1 MDELIITKDYQAF
14 KAELD
19 SEIKR
24 EAEGFVKIGYLLRLA
39 RETNILEQSEYA
51 NVNDFAKK
59 EYGLDPSQVSRFIS
73 INERFSEG
81 GYSAKLEDKYE
92 GFGVAKLSIML
103 QLPDAINEELTPEY
117 TKAEINTLRE
127 EVKEE
132 AKTSDLEIMMEPQA
146 DDPIEAAI
154 AEMLSLDDYLEKNL
168 AREWKAGN
176 KGYKDII
183 APSGTAIKSVRVEG
197 LGRVMLKFDETSA
210 IKFINV
216 RQNTTETFSEEKLA
230 AVLDKIFKN
239 KLEWLMPGAA
249 EPWKD
254 EPPVKSTVVDM
265 SKIAPVQKE
274 SKVTKAEP
282 KKAEKPI
289 EKIEEHQAEVIPPED
304 RFERVNNTA
313 ETPSAMPEPEDND
326 ETETGWSQPDPEDD
340 KTAME
345 DVLSK
350 LEPCEEVK
358 AKCEEIIDFF
368 EHDIQGI
375 KPFLRLNPTIDYL
388 ESAVARGLKLVD
400 MLKELIYIKRSHE

>member
-24 EAEGFVKIGYLLRLA
+24 EAEGFVKIGYLLRFA

-81 GYSAKLEDKYE
+81 GYSAKLEDRYE

-132 AKTSDLEIMMEPQA
+132 AKTSDLEIMMEQQA
-146 DDPIEAAI
+146 DDPIAEAI
-154 AEMLSLDDYLEKNL
+154 AGILELEPFLEERLFEHWKNGNF
-168 AREWKAGN
+168 KAF
-176 KGYKDII
+176 KDII

-230 AVLDKIFKN
+230 AVLDKLFKN
-239 KLEWLMPGAA
+239 RPEK
-249 EPWKD
+249 EP
-254 EPPVKSTVVDM
+254 EPVKSTVVDM

-313 ETPSAMPEPEDND
+313 ETPSAMPEPEDD
-326 ETETGWSQPDPEDD
+326 ETETGWSRPDPEDD

>member
-132 AKTSDLEIMMEPQA
+132 AKTSDLEIMMEQQA
-146 DDPIEAAI
+146 DDPIAEAI
-154 AEMLSLDDYLEKNL
+154 AGILELEPFLEERLFEHWKN
-168 AREWKAGN
+168 GN
-176 KGYKDII
+176 FKVFKDII

-230 AVLDKIFKN
+230 AVLDKIFRN
-239 KLEWLMPGAA
+239 KPEK
-249 EPWKD
+249 EP
-254 EPPVKSTVVDM
+254 EPVKSTVVDL

-282 KKAEKPI
+282 KREEKTI
-289 EKIEEHQAEVIPPED
+289 QKIEEHQAEVIPPED

-313 ETPSAMPEPEDND
+313 EMPSAMPEPEEDD
-326 ETETGWSQPDPEDD
+326 ETETGRSQPDPEDD

>member
-1 MDELIITKDYQAF
+1 MDELTITKDYRAF

-39 RETNILEQSEYA
+39 RETDILQQSEYE

-117 TKAEINTLRE
+117 TKAEINILRE

-132 AKTSDLEIMMEPQA
+132 AKTSDLEIMMEPQT

-154 AEMLSLDDYLEKNL
+154 IEMLSLDDYLEKNL
-168 AREWKAGN
+168 IREYQTGKT
-176 KGYKDII
+176 GYKDII

-197 LGRVMLKFDETSA
+197 IGRVMLKFDETSD

-216 RQNTTETFSEEKLA
+216 RQNTTETFSELKLA
-230 AVLDKIFKN
+230 AVLEKIFEN
-239 KLEWLMPGAA
+239 KPAWQTPAP
-249 EPWKD
+249 EPEK
-254 EPPVKSTVVDM
+254 KSTVVDI

-282 KKAEKPI
+282 KKAEEPI
-289 EKIEEHQAEVIPPED
+289 KKVEEHEAEIIPPESH
-304 RFERVNNTA
+304 FERVNNTA
-313 ETPSAMPEPEDND
+313 ETPSAMPE
-326 ETETGWSQPDPEDD
+326 PEDD

-375 KPFLRLNPTIDYL
+375 KPFLRLNPSIDYL

-400 MLKELIYIKRSHE
+400 MLKELIYIKKRNE

>member
-132 AKTSDLEIMMEPQA
+132 AKTSDLEIMMEQQA

-154 AEMLSLDDYLEKNL
+154 TEMLSLDDYLEKNL

-230 AVLDKIFKN
+230 AVLDKLFKN
-239 KLEWLMPGAA
+239 KPEK
-249 EPWKD
+249 EP
-254 EPPVKSTVVDM
+254 EPVKSTVVDM

-282 KKAEKPI
+282 KREEKPI
-289 EKIEEHQAEVIPPED
+289 QKIEEHQAEVIPPED

-313 ETPSAMPEPEDND
+313 ETPSAM
-326 ETETGWSQPDPEDD
+326 PDPEDD

>member
-1 MDELIITKDYQAF
+1 MDELTITKDYRAF

-39 RETNILEQSEYA
+39 RETDILQQSEYE

-117 TKAEINTLRE
+117 TKAEINILRE

-132 AKTSDLEIMMEPQA
+132 AKTSDLEVMMEPQEE
-146 DDPIEAAI
+146 DPYKAAI
-154 AEMLSLDDYLEKNL
+154 KGILEL
-168 AREWKAGN
+168 EPFLEERLFEAYKAGRN
-176 KGYKDII
+176 NYKDII
-183 APSGTAIKSVRVEG
+183 APSGTAIKSVRVDG
-197 LGRVMLKFDETSA
+197 LGRVMLKFDETDT
-210 IKFINV
+210 IKFIKVRENV
-216 RQNTTETFSEEKLA
+216 TETFNETNLETILEM
-230 AVLDKIFKN
+230 IFKD
-239 KLEWLMPGAA
+239 KPEKAP
-249 EPWKD
+249 EPKP
-254 EPPVKSTVVDM
+254 EKKSTVADI

-282 KKAEKPI
+282 KKAEEPI
-289 EKIEEHQAEVIPPED
+289 KKVEEHEAEIIPPESH
-304 RFERVNNTA
+304 FERVNNTA
-313 ETPSAMPEPEDND
+313 EMPSAMPEPEDAD
-326 ETETGWSQPDPEDD
+326 DTETGWSQPDPEDD

-350 LEPCEEVK
+350 LEPCEEIK

-400 MLKELIYIKRSHE
+400 MLKELIYIKKRNE

>member
-117 TKAEINTLRE
+117 TKAEINALRE

-132 AKTSDLEIMMEPQA
+132 AKTSDLEIMMEQQA
-146 DDPIEAAI
+146 DDPIAEAI
-154 AEMLSLDDYLEKNL
+154 AGILELEPFLEERLFEHWKNGNF
-168 AREWKAGN
+168 KAF
-176 KGYKDII
+176 KDII

-230 AVLDKIFKN
+230 AVLDKIFRN
-239 KLEWLMPGAA
+239 KPEK
-249 EPWKD
+249 EP
-254 EPPVKSTVVDM
+254 EPVKSTVVDL

-313 ETPSAMPEPEDND
+313 ETPSVMSEPEDD

>member
-1 MDELIITKDYQAF
+1 MDELTITKDYRAF

-39 RETNILEQSEYA
+39 RETDILQQSEYE

-117 TKAEINTLRE
+117 TKAEINILRE

-132 AKTSDLEIMMEPQA
+132 AKTSDLEVMMEPQEV
-146 DDPIEAAI
+146 DPYKAAI
-154 AEMLSLDDYLEKNL
+154 KGILELEPFLEEKL
-168 AREWKAGN
+168 FAAYKTGN
-176 KGYKDII
+176 PDTYKDII
-183 APSGTAIKSVRVEG
+183 APSGTAIKSVRVDG
-197 LGRVMLKFDETSA
+197 LGRVMLKFDETDT
-210 IKFINV
+210 IKFIKVRENV
-216 RQNTTETFSEEKLA
+216 TETFNVINLETILEM
-230 AVLDKIFKN
+230 IFKD
-239 KLEWLMPGAA
+239 KPEKAP
-249 EPWKD
+249 EPEK
-254 EPPVKSTVVDM
+254 KSTAVDM

-289 EKIEEHQAEVIPPED
+289 KKVEEHGAEVIPPESHFD
-304 RFERVNNTA
+304 RVNNTV
-313 ETPSAMPEPEDND
+313 ESLPEPEEEKT
-326 ETETGWSQPDPEDD
+326 ETEKIIEELNPP
-340 KTAME
+340 
-345 DVLSK
+345 
-350 LEPCEEVK
+350 EEVANK
-358 AKCEEIIDFF
+358 LEEIIDFY
-368 EHDIQGI
+368 EHDISGI
-375 KPFLRLNPTIDYL
+375 KMMLKINPTIDYL
-388 ESAVARGLKLVD
+388 ESAVARSLKLAD
-400 MLKELIYIKRSHE
+400 MIKELIYIKKRNE

>member
-1 MDELIITKDYQAF
+1 MDELTITKDYRAF

-39 RETNILEQSEYA
+39 RETDILQQSEYE

-117 TKAEINTLRE
+117 TKAEINILRE

-132 AKTSDLEIMMEPQA
+132 AKTSDLEVMMEPQEE
-146 DDPIEAAI
+146 DPYKAAI
-154 AEMLSLDDYLEKNL
+154 KGILEL
-168 AREWKAGN
+168 EPFLEERLFEAYKAGKN
-176 KGYKDII
+176 NYKDII
-183 APSGTAIKSVRVEG
+183 APSGTAIKSVRVDR

-230 AVLDKIFKN
+230 AVLDKLFKN
-239 KLEWLMPGAA
+239 RPEK
-249 EPWKD
+249 EP
-254 EPPVKSTVVDM
+254 EPVKSTVVDM

-282 KKAEKPI
+282 KREEKPI
-289 EKIEEHQAEVIPPED
+289 QKIEEHQAEVIPPED

-313 ETPSAMPEPEDND
+313 ETPSAMPEPEEDD